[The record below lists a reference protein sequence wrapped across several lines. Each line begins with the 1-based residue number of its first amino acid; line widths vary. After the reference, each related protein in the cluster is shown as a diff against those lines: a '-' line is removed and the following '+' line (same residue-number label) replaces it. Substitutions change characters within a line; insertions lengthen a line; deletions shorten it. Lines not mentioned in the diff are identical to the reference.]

1 MSNQQVMYVKDLIRE
16 AIDKNFES
24 LDLSDRGLTAF
35 PSAICKIS
43 NLKEL
48 NVSSNGISTIPHEIA
63 KLNKLKILNLSNNNF
78 NTLSKYFAGLVN
90 LEVLNLSNNRL
101 EEIPSVLAA
110 LKKIYFLNLSKN
122 NIKQLDSLLG
132 VMHKLAYIDLS
143 DNFIAELPIEIGRL
157 VDLKNLNVSTNYIKE
172 IPKDIVNL
180 KSLKNFQTGKNPLEK
195 PPLEIVA
202 RGLSGMR
209 RYFEQLD
216 EQMVDYIYEAKLLIV
231 GEPGAGKT
239 TLAQILKNPNYTLQ
253 DEPTTKGIDVG
264 HWEFKLSNNK
274 PFKVNIWDFGG
285 QEIYHATHQFFLT
298 KRSIYILVADT
309 RKEDTDFV
317 FWLNLVSHLSGKS
330 PLIIFNNEKK
340 DRRKILDER
349 QLRAKYLN
357 LKEVLSGNFYD
368 KRGVD
373 YLISCIKHHICK
385 LPHIG
390 SALPRNWVKVRNT
403 LEADSRDYMSIN
415 EYFSICNLHGFT
427 RKEDKLQLIG
437 YLHDLGVCLHFND
450 DPILKKIIILTQEW
464 GTNAV
469 YKILDNDDIAN
480 KFGKFTEY
488 DLTSIWNSEKYLGM
502 HDELLQ
508 LMIKFKLCYQ
518 IPSQNGQY
526 IAPQLLTQNKPNY
539 DWKFKDSLILKY
551 RYDFMPRGLITRFI
565 VTMNSLIYKQNLVWK
580 FGVILKR
587 KNSYAEVTGSYGG
600 REINISV
607 AGKGRRD
614 FLTIIMHE
622 IDKIHETYHDL
633 VSFKL
638 IPCNCTKC
646 RRSNKPNTYS
656 FDHLKRFLYKKVREI
671 PCVNSGETV
680 NILRLITNVLDNESF
695 FKEMEGV
702 LPTSVISLAQ
712 SRGFDMS
719 KITTKYKAGG
729 SITFGD
735 KSGIFFNNRSMNTTS
750 LSGSMVSE
758 IELLKTSV
766 ENMMN
771 NMSEELTTD
780 THNDLQTF
788 ISEVSKEEPR
798 KKWYEFSGKCL
809 IEDAEAVGKI
819 GLPVINSVKNIMK
832 LLCGT

>member
-1 MSNQQVMYVKDLIRE
+1 MFARDLIRE

-35 PSAICKIS
+35 PSAICKIA

-48 NVSSNGISTIPHEIA
+48 NVSYNNIPIVPYEIA
-63 KLNKLKILNLSNNNF
+63 KLNKLKNLNLSNNLLR
-78 NTLSKYFAGLVN
+78 TLPKHFAGLIN
-90 LEVLNLSNNRL
+90 LEVLNLSNNSL
-101 EEIPSVLAA
+101 AEIPSVLAA
-110 LKKIYFLNLSKN
+110 LKKIYFLNISGN

-132 VMHKLAYIDLS
+132 VMHKLADIDLS
-143 DNFIAELPIEIGRL
+143 DNSIAELPIEIGRL
-157 VDLKNLNVSTNYIKE
+157 VDLENLNVSNNDIKE
-172 IPKDIVNL
+172 IPKDIVNI
-180 KSLKNFQTGKNPLEK
+180 KSLKNFQTGGNPLEK
-195 PPLEIVA
+195 PPLEIVVK
-202 RGLSGMR
+202 GLSDMK
-209 RYFEQLD
+209 RYFEQLGG
-216 EQMVDYIYEAKLLIV
+216 QKVDLIYEAKLLIV
-231 GEPGAGKT
+231 GEPDAGKT

-309 RKEDTDFV
+309 RKQDTDFV
-317 FWLNLVSHLSGKS
+317 FWLNLVSLLSGQS

-340 DRRKILDER
+340 DRRKVLDEC
-349 QLRAKYLN
+349 QLRTKYKN
-357 LKEVLSGNFYD
+357 LKEVRSGNFYD
-368 KRGVD
+368 KRGVKD
-373 YLISCIKHHICK
+373 LISDIKKYIGK

-390 SALPRNWVKVRNT
+390 SALPPNWVKIRND
-403 LEADSRDYMSIN
+403 LEADSRDYISIH
-415 EYFSICNLHGFT
+415 EYYLICSSHGLT
-427 RKEDKLQLIG
+427 RMGDKLQLIG
-437 YLHDLGVCLHFND
+437 YLHDLGVCLHFRD
-450 DPILKKIIILTQEW
+450 DPILKKTVILTQEW

-580 FGVILKR
+580 FGVILKS
-587 KNSYAEVTGSYGG
+587 KSSLAEVIAPYGG
-600 REINISV
+600 REINIRV
-607 AGKGRRD
+607 TGKGRRD
-614 FLTIIMHE
+614 FMTIVMHE
-622 IDKIHETYHDL
+622 IDKIHETYHGL

-638 IPCNCTKC
+638 IPCSCTKC
-646 RRSNKPNTYS
+646 LRSNKPHTYS
-656 FDHLKRFLYKKVREI
+656 FDHLKKYLYNEVLEI

-680 NILRLITNVLDNESF
+680 SILRLIDDVLDYESIS
-695 FKEMEGV
+695 KEMEGV
-702 LPTSVISLAQ
+702 LPTNVFNYYFAQ
-712 SRGFDMS
+712 GGGFDMS
-719 KITTKYKAGG
+719 KITTKYKAGE

-735 KSGIFFNNRSMNTTS
+735 KSGNIINNGSMNTTS
-750 LSGSMVSE
+750 LSGSMTSE

-766 ENMMN
+766 ENIMN
-771 NMSEELTTD
+771 AISEELTPD
-780 THNDLQTF
+780 IHNDLESF
-788 ISEVSKEEPR
+788 ISEVSKEKPR
-798 KKWYEFSGKCL
+798 KKWYELSGECL
-809 IEDAEAVGKI
+809 IEAAETVGKI
-819 GLPVINSVKNIMK
+819 GLPVIVSVGKILK
-832 LLCGT
+832 LLSGT